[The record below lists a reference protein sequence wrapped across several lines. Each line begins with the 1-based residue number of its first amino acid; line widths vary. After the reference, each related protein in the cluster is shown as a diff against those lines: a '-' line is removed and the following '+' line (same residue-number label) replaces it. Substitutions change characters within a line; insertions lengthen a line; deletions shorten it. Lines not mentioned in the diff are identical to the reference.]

1 MTSRIFDSI
10 DLDRT
15 VWDPEYRK
23 KVLGYLRRG
32 PASLPEADPLY
43 SGGRNLDIDFDSAFK
58 IAFQPIVDT
67 SSGEVFAYEAL
78 ARTSNG
84 ESAGYLLDLL
94 NDAEDCYQFDHLCRV
109 KAIQDAARLNMDVC
123 LSINLLPGAIG
134 HPGYGIDATI
144 KAARE
149 VGFPIERLILEL
161 SEREYLENRQ
171 AVAKQVE
178 QCMAQGVRIAIDDFG
193 AGHAGLGLL
202 VDVPANLLK
211 LDMSLMRN
219 IDSDATRRTVAAS
232 LVHMSRE
239 LEIDV
244 IAEGIETHAEMA
256 ALHSLGIH
264 LMQGFLFG
272 KPIIDALPTL
282 IMPESAGG
290 ISVQ

>member
-1 MTSRIFDSI
+1 MTSRIFGSI
-10 DLDRT
+10 DIDRT

-23 KVLGYLRRG
+23 KVMGYLMRSAVPSSEGVSSNSRK
-32 PASLPEADPLY
+32 Y
-43 SGGRNLDIDFDSAFK
+43 NLAMDFENAFK

-67 SSGEVFAYEAL
+67 ATGRVFAHEAL
-78 ARTSNG
+78 ARTANG

-94 NDAEDCYQFDHLCRV
+94 SDAEDCYQFDHLCRV
-109 KAIQDAARLNMDVC
+109 KAIHDAARLNMDTC

-134 HPGYGIDATI
+134 RPGYGIEAAI

-149 VGFPIERLILEL
+149 VGFPIERLIFEL
-161 SEREYLENRQ
+161 SEREYLENRL

-178 QCMAQGVRIAIDDFG
+178 QCLAEGIRIAIDDFG

-211 LDMSLMRN
+211 LDMSLVRN
-219 IDSDATRRTVAAS
+219 IDSDTTRRTVAAS

-239 LEIDV
+239 LSIDV
-244 IAEGIETHAEMA
+244 VAEGIETHAEMA
-256 ALHSLGIH
+256 ALQSVGIH

-272 KPIIDALPTL
+272 KPTTDVLAKPVT
-282 IMPESAGG
+282 PERVGG
-290 ISVQ
+290 PRL